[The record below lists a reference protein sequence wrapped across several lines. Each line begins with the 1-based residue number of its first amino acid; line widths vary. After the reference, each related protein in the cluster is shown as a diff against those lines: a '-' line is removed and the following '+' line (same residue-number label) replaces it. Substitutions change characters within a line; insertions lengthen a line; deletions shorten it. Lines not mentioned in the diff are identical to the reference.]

1 MPSKYDE
8 AILSTEDQQKIAGFQ
23 DAWKKAKA
31 AGDSAGMQEA
41 AAGADAIR
49 RANGYTGG
57 DDGSGFNAI
66 SPNEFYGNMANQAQ
80 GLYQDKQKVIE
91 EWGQTQKD
99 LQQQRTDFTIEQIEQ
114 DKAKAEKDYI
124 KEQQGAYADWQKQS
138 NAYGVNAEA
147 MASQGMTGSG
157 YSESSQ
163 VAMYTSYQNRVA
175 TARESYNNLKLEYDN
190 MIKDAQLQNSAAL
203 AEIAYNTL
211 ITGLEIELEAFQVNN
226 NLLTQQ
232 RNELL
237 SLADSIWTKDF
248 QERQFARQKEVE
260 DRNYQLTVDEI
271 NRQLQSSVGSSSGSS
286 KRSSKGSSDGSSD
299 DNGVYLP
306 PPPIDN
312 TPQPAPTKK
321 SLSTYKDYDLD
332 TSNLKGLG
340 LENES
345 IESLYALA
353 ESGILELVPNEKTK
367 MVSFKL
373 KKIDDTGLKGTDY
386 ENADWDTIM
395 SAIESGNIT
404 MTMTDNG
411 ILLKAYKGVRG
422 RYSK

>member
-8 AILSTEDQQKIAGFQ
+8 AILSEEDQAKITGYQ

-31 AGDSAGMQEA
+31 AGDTAGMQEA

-66 SPNEFYGNMANQAQ
+66 SPNEFYGNMASTAQ
-80 GLYQDKQKVIE
+80 GLYQDKQKAIE
-91 EWGQTQKD
+91 EWGQTQQK
-99 LQQQRTDFTIEQIEQ
+99 LQQDRTDFTIEQIEQ

-138 NAYGVNAEA
+138 NAYGVNAEV
-147 MASQGMTGSG
+147 MASQGLTGSG

-163 VAMYTSYQNRVA
+163 VAMYTAYQNRVA

-190 MIKDAQLQNSAAL
+190 MIKDAQLQNSSAL

-211 ITGLEIELEAFQVNN
+211 ITGLEIELEGFQVNN
-226 NLLTQQ
+226 SLLQQQ
-232 RNELL
+232 RSELL

-248 QERQFARQKEVE
+248 QERQFAREKEVE

-271 NRQLQSSVGSSSGSS
+271 NRQLQSSRGSSSGSS
-286 KRSSKGSSDGSSD
+286 GGSSRGSSVGD
-299 DNGVYLP
+299 DDKGIYLTP
-306 PPPIDN
+306 PPVDPPPVDPPPVD
-312 TPQPAPTKK
+312 TP
-321 SLSTYKDYDLD
+321 LSAYKDYDLD
-332 TSNLKGLG
+332 TSNLKVLG
-340 LENES
+340 LENET
-345 IESLYALA
+345 IETLYTLA
-353 ESGILELVPNEKTK
+353 EAGILELVPNEKTK

-373 KKIDDTGLKGTDY
+373 KKIDVTGLKGTDY
-386 ENADWDTIM
+386 ENADWDTII

-404 MTMTDNG
+404 MTNTDNG
-411 ILLKAYKGVRG
+411 IVLKAYKGVRG